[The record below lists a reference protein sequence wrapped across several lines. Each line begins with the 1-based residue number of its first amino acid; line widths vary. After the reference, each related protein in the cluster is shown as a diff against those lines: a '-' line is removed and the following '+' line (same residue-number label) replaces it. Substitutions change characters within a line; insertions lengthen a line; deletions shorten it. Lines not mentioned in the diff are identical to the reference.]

1 MESPYAPHNQFRI
14 ASNSPN
20 GTHRYTTQQI
30 TFPNGMEKK
39 IGSLTSR
46 NVTHE
51 KSGPQRGQPLKGRHT
66 RLATK
71 QTARE
76 PKAKLDSAQSKS

>member
-1 MESPYAPHNQFRI
+1 
-14 ASNSPN
+14 
-20 GTHRYTTQQI
+20 
-30 TFPNGMEKK
+30 MEKK